1 MTDEVAIR
9 NWGNSQGI
17 RLPKHIM
24 EQMKLKT
31 SAVLRIRVE
40 KDSIVLK
47 KTFHHKS
54 CEERLAEY
62 DGKLTVADFDYGEPV
77 GKEIL

>member
-1 MTDEVAIR
+1 MIDEVTIR

-17 RLPKHIM
+17 RLPKHIL
-24 EQMKLKT
+24 EQLKLKT
-31 SAVLRIRVE
+31 SDVLQIRVE

-47 KTFHHKS
+47 KAFHHKTF
-54 CEERLAEY
+54 EERLAEY
-62 DGKLTVADFDYGEPV
+62 DGKITVVDFDYGEPV